1 MNAEKTGKVIFE
13 ARMKKGLTQKELA
26 QLICVTDKAVCK
38 WEKGHGCPDITV
50 LHDLSHALGIDI
62 QSLLKGE
69 LSASPAH
76 GGNLKKLKLYRC
88 TDCGNLVTAT
98 KAIELSCCGKRLEVL
113 PVCNLENSKNSE
125 NSMQGGQK
133 KWFEPEVQEFDGQY
147 ALKFN
152 HPMTK
157 ENYISNFVYVQCDRA
172 TVINLFAQQEAQ
184 IILPQIRG
192 IKLFAVTSGNKIHEI
207 RL

>member
-50 LHDLSHALGIDI
+50 LHALSHALGIDI
-62 QSLLKGE
+62 QSLLTGE
-69 LSASPAH
+69 LSASPAQ
-76 GGNLKKLKLYRC
+76 GGNLKKLRLYRC
-88 TDCGNLVTAT
+88 ADCGNLVTST
-98 KAIELSCCGKRLEVL
+98 KEIELSCCGKRLEQM
-113 PVCNLENSKNSE
+113 PACNLKTASPE
-125 NSMQGGQK
+125 NSMKTRQMN
-133 KWFEPEVQEFDGQY
+133 WFEPEVQEFDGQY

-157 ENYISNFVYVQCDRA
+157 ENYISNFVYVQYDRA

-184 IILPQIRG
+184 VILPQIRG
-192 IKLFAVTSGNKIHEI
+192 IKLFAVTSSNEIQEI